1 MPIEIRELIIRADVR
16 EPASSGGRN
25 SPQGSS
31 ATDKKEIIEEAVDR
45 VLEILKRQ
53 KER

>member
-1 MPIEIRELIIRADVR
+1 MPIEIRELIVRADVR
-16 EPASSGGRN
+16 EQNPRAVHSSP
-25 SPQGSS
+25 SPENV
-31 ATDKKEIIEEAVDR
+31 DKKAIVQEAVDR

>member
-1 MPIEIRELIIRADVR
+1 MPIEIRELIVRADVR
-16 EPASSGGRN
+16 EQNPRAVHS
-25 SPQGSS
+25 SPQRESV
-31 ATDKKEIIEEAVDR
+31 DKEAIVQEAVDK

>member
-1 MPIEIRELIIRADVR
+1 MPIEIRELIVRADVR
-16 EPASSGGRN
+16 EQNPRAVHS
-25 SPQGSS
+25 SPQRESGMN
-31 ATDKKEIIEEAVDR
+31 KEAIVTEAVDR